1 VKEIYFTPQDLT
13 VQASRMRD
21 QAQSHRGG
29 QPLNPARSALLVLDL
44 QNYFL
49 DPSSHAF
56 VPSAPAIL
64 PGIQALIRAYR
75 RRSLPVVFTRH
86 ANTPQDAAM
95 MACWW
100 RDLLALESPLS
111 KLSPLLETGDCP
123 VLLKSQY
130 DAFYQTGLEET
141 LRQVGVRQVLV
152 CGVMAHLCC
161 ETTARSA
168 FTRGFEV
175 FFLVDGTASY
185 NRDFHQASLLNLA
198 HGFAS
203 LLLTGEALAALETG

>member
-1 VKEIYFTPQDLT
+1 VKETYFTAQDILA
-13 VQASRMRD
+13 QASRMRD
-21 QAQSHRGG
+21 LAQSRRGG
-29 QPLNPARSALLVLDL
+29 QPLEPARSALLVLDL

-49 DPSSHAF
+49 DTASHAF
-56 VPSAPAIL
+56 IPSAAAIL
-64 PGIQALIRAYR
+64 PAIQALIQAYR

-95 MACWW
+95 MARWW
-100 RDLLALESPLS
+100 RDLLAIESPLS
-111 KLSPLLETGDCP
+111 QLSPLLEIGGSP

-130 DAFYQTGLEET
+130 DAFFQTGLEEI
-141 LRQVGVRQVLV
+141 LHKSDVRQLLV

-168 FTRGFEV
+168 FMRGFEV

-198 HGFAS
+198 HGFAT
-203 LLLTGEALAALETG
+203 LLLTGEALAALEAG

>member
-1 VKEIYFTPQDLT
+1 MKEIYFTPQELP

-21 QAQSHRGG
+21 LAQSRRGG
-29 QPLNPARSALLVLDL
+29 QPLNPARSALLALDL

-49 DPSSHAF
+49 EPASHAF
-56 VPSAPAIL
+56 IPSAPAIL
-64 PGIQALIRAYR
+64 PGIQALIQAYR
-75 RRSLPVVFTRH
+75 RRGLPVVFTRH

-95 MACWW
+95 MARWW

-111 KLSPLLETGDCP
+111 QLSPQLETVGSP
-123 VLLKSQY
+123 VLVKSQY
-130 DAFYQTGLEET
+130 DAFYQTGLEDI
-141 LRQVGVRQVLV
+141 LRQADVRQVLV

-168 FTRGFEV
+168 FMRGFEV

-198 HGFAS
+198 HGFAT
-203 LLLTGEALAALETG
+203 LLLTTEALAALEVG

>member
-1 VKEIYFTPQDLT
+1 MKETYFTAQDILA
-13 VQASRMRD
+13 QASRMRD
-21 QAQSHRGG
+21 LAQSRRGG
-29 QPLNPARSALLVLDL
+29 QPLEPARSALLVLDL

-49 DPSSHAF
+49 DTASHAF
-56 VPSAPAIL
+56 IPSAAAIL
-64 PGIQALIRAYR
+64 PAIQALIQAYR

-95 MACWW
+95 MARWW
-100 RDLLALESPLS
+100 RDLLAIESPLS
-111 KLSPLLETGDCP
+111 QLSPLLEIGGSP

-130 DAFYQTGLEET
+130 DAFFQTGLEEI
-141 LRQVGVRQVLV
+141 LHKSDVRQLLV

-168 FTRGFEV
+168 FMRGFEV

-198 HGFAS
+198 HGFAT
-203 LLLTGEALAALETG
+203 LLLTGEALAALEAG